1 MDTFKVR
8 PRELGELREALAYG
22 LANFGL
28 AVETAGKRNCPVR
41 GGFRS
46 FNPDQPTGGNL
57 RRSIHSIAYLDGRPL
72 QGGRQVD
79 ENGASIAAYAAGSGI
94 AVFIG
99 TNAGYGFWVHE
110 GTSRMESRPFLVEGL
125 MSEKDQAGALIA
137 AGARK
142 RLGR

>member
-1 MDTFKVR
+1 MDTFRVR

-28 AVETAGKRNCPVR
+28 AVETAGKRHCPVR

-46 FNPDQPTGGNL
+46 FNPDQPIGGNL
-57 RRSIHSIAYLDGRPL
+57 RRSIHSIAYLDGRALNGSPSS
-72 QGGRQVD
+72 D
-79 ENGASIAAYAAGSGI
+79 ENGAAIEAYAGDGI
-94 AVFIG
+94 SVFVG

-125 MSEKDQAGALIA
+125 LEEKDHAGALIA
-137 AGARK
+137 AGAR
-142 RLGR
+142 RRIGG